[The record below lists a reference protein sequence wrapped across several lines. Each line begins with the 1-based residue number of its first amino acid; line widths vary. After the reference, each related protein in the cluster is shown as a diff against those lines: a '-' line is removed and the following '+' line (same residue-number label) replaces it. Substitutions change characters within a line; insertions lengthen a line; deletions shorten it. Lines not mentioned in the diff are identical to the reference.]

1 MMEPATSNA
10 SRVWSPQHV
19 WLIAFYSMRFALRS
33 GGGLM
38 FLLIFLTVGL
48 SVASLFITPL
58 ESLVKY
64 DSAVPGGM
72 DAVEISTT
80 ILESEMVADAVEWIT
95 DSDRDQS
102 EYLLQEQPAL
112 LSAILLILLI
122 AVPFTTC
129 FGAFNQTS
137 GDIASRGLRYLL
149 LRTERANIFLGRFV
163 GALLFTI
170 VSAIGTMLVIILYV
184 QFKVGAYPG
193 MDLWLW
199 GLQGLAAVFF
209 LSLPYIAL
217 CAWVSCMLDTAFG
230 SLAICLL
237 ISGFSLVI
245 LYIFKLTLLTSMK
258 VDPESLNWLFK
269 TVPWGW
275 KYDLLHGAPVVRMT
289 AMLAMLGF
297 TVVFLLL
304 GLRHFQKRDL

>member
-1 MMEPATSNA
+1 MEPSTTTVHRS
-10 SRVWSPQHV
+10 WSPQHV
-19 WLIAFYSMRFALRS
+19 WLIALYSMRFALRS

-38 FLLIFLTVGL
+38 FLLIFLTMGL

-58 ESLVKY
+58 EELVKM
-64 DSAVPGGM
+64 DGPDGM
-72 DAVEISTT
+72 STSEISIT
-80 ILESEMVADAVEWIT
+80 ILESDMVAEAVEWIT
-95 DSDRDQS
+95 NSDSSQS
-102 EYLLQEQPAL
+102 EYLLEKQPAL
-112 LSAILLILLI
+112 LSAILLMLLI

-149 LRTERANIFLGRFV
+149 LRTERSNIFLGRFV
-163 GALLFTI
+163 GVLLFTI
-170 VSAIGTMLVIILYV
+170 ASVISTMLLIILYV

-199 GLQGLAAVFF
+199 GFQGLTAVFF

-217 CAWVSCMLDTAFG
+217 CAWISCMLDTPFG

-237 ISGFSLVI
+237 ISGFSVVI
-245 LYIFKLTLLTSMK
+245 LYVLKLTLITSVK
-258 VDPESLNWLFK
+258 VDPESLGWLFK

-275 KYDLLHGAPVVRMT
+275 KYDLLHGALTVRLT
-289 AMLAMLGF
+289 AIMAMLGF
-297 TVVFLLL
+297 TVGFLFL

>member
-1 MMEPATSNA
+1 MEPATATAPRS
-10 SRVWSPQHV
+10 WSPQHV
-19 WLIAFYSMRFALRS
+19 CLIALYSMRFALRS
-33 GGGLM
+33 GGGIM

-58 ESLVKY
+58 EELVKI
-64 DSAVPGGM
+64 DGPDGMSAS
-72 DAVEISTT
+72 ELSIT
-80 ILESEMVADAVEWIT
+80 ILESDMVAKAVEWIT
-95 DSDRDQS
+95 NSDSVQS
-102 EYLLQEQPAL
+102 EYLLEKKPAL

-163 GALLFTI
+163 GVLMFTI
-170 VSAIGTMLVIILYV
+170 VSMIGTMLVIILYV

-193 MDLWLW
+193 VELWSW
-199 GLQGLAAVFF
+199 GFQGLTAVFF

-217 CAWVSCMLDTAFG
+217 CAWISCLLDTPFG

-245 LYIFKLTLLTSMK
+245 LYLLKLTLLTSTTA
-258 VDPESLNWLFK
+258 DPESLAWLFK

-275 KYDLLHGAPVVRMT
+275 KYELLDGTPTVRVV
-289 AMLAMLGF
+289 AILAMLGF
-297 TVVFLLL
+297 TAAFLFL

>member
-1 MMEPATSNA
+1 METATTNA
-10 SRVWSPQHV
+10 PRTWSPQHV
-19 WLIAFYSMRFALRS
+19 WIIALYSMRFALRS

-48 SVASLFITPL
+48 SIASLFIAPL
-58 ESLVKY
+58 EELVKM
-64 DSAVPGGM
+64 DGPDGMSAS
-72 DAVEISTT
+72 ELSIT
-80 ILESEMVADAVEWIT
+80 ILESDMVADAVEWIT
-95 DSDRDQS
+95 SSDSAQS
-102 EYLLQEQPAL
+102 EYLLKDNPAL

-149 LRTERANIFLGRFV
+149 LRTERSNIFLGRFLGV
-163 GALLFTI
+163 LLFTI
-170 VSAIGTMLVIILYV
+170 VSVIGTMLVILLYV

-199 GLQGLAAVFF
+199 GFQGLTAIFF

-217 CAWVSCMLDTAFG
+217 CAWISCMLDTPFG
-230 SLAICLL
+230 SMAICLL
-237 ISGFSLVI
+237 ISGFSLAI
-245 LYIFKLTLLTSMK
+245 LYMLKLALVASME
-258 VDPESLNWLFK
+258 VDPESLGWLVK

-275 KYDLLHGAPVVRMT
+275 KYELLHGELT
-289 AMLAMLGF
+289 ARITAILAMLGF
-297 TVVFLLL
+297 TAAFLFL
-304 GLRHFQKRDL
+304 GLRHFKKRDL

>member
-1 MMEPATSNA
+1 MDPVNQSMPRA
-10 SRVWSPQHV
+10 WSPQHV
-19 WLIAFYSMRFALRS
+19 WLTALYSMRFALRS

-48 SVASLFITPL
+48 SIASLFISPI
-58 ESLVKY
+58 EKLVKM
-64 DSAVPGGM
+64 DGPDGM
-72 DAVEISTT
+72 TASEISKT
-80 ILESEMVADAVEWIT
+80 ILNSDIVEDVVVWIT
-95 DSDRDQS
+95 NSDSIQS
-102 EYLLQEQPAL
+102 QYLLEKQPAL
-112 LSAILLILLI
+112 LSAILLVLMI

-163 GALLFTI
+163 GVLLFTI
-170 VSAIGTMLVIILYV
+170 VSVIGTMLVIILYV
-184 QFKVGAYPG
+184 QLKIVAYSAL
-193 MDLWLW
+193 DLWLW
-199 GLQGLAAVFF
+199 GLQGLVAVFF

-217 CAWVSCMLDTAFG
+217 CAWISCLLDTPFG

-237 ISGFSLVI
+237 ISGFSIVF
-245 LYIFKLTLLTSMK
+245 LYVLKLTLVTSVN
-258 VDPESLNWLFK
+258 VDPESLGWLFK

-275 KYDLLHGAPVVRMT
+275 KYDLLHGDLMVRLT
-289 AMLAMLGF
+289 AILAMLGF
-297 TVVFLLL
+297 TAVFLWL

>member
-1 MMEPATSNA
+1 METATTNA
-10 SRVWSPQHV
+10 PRAWSPQHV
-19 WLIAFYSMRFALRS
+19 WIIALYSMRFALRS

-48 SVASLFITPL
+48 SIASLFIAPL
-58 ESLVKY
+58 EELVKM
-64 DSAVPGGM
+64 DGPDGMSAS
-72 DAVEISTT
+72 ELSIT
-80 ILESEMVADAVEWIT
+80 ILESDMVADAVEWIT
-95 DSDRDQS
+95 SSDSTQS
-102 EYLLQEQPAL
+102 EYLLKDNPAL

-149 LRTERANIFLGRFV
+149 LRTERSNIFLGRFLGV
-163 GALLFTI
+163 LLFTI
-170 VSAIGTMLVIILYV
+170 VSVIGTMLVILLYV

-199 GLQGLAAVFF
+199 GFQGLTAVFF

-217 CAWVSCMLDTAFG
+217 CAWISCMLDSPFG

-237 ISGFSLVI
+237 ISGFSLAI
-245 LYIFKLTLLTSMK
+245 LYMLKLALVSSMQ
-258 VDPESLNWLFK
+258 VDPENLGWLVK

-275 KYDLLHGAPVVRMT
+275 KYELLHGALT
-289 AMLAMLGF
+289 ARITAILAMLGF
-297 TVVFLLL
+297 TAAFLFL
-304 GLRHFQKRDL
+304 GLRHFKKRDL

>member
-1 MMEPATSNA
+1 MEPTTSNVGR
-10 SRVWSPQHV
+10 SWSLQHV
-19 WLIAFYSMRFALRS
+19 GIIALYSMRFALRS

-58 ESLVKY
+58 EELVKM
-64 DSAVPGGM
+64 DGPEGM
-72 DAVEISTT
+72 NTAELSVT
-80 ILESEMVADAVEWIT
+80 ILESDMVSEAVEWIT
-95 DSDRDQS
+95 NSDSAQS
-102 EYLLQEQPAL
+102 EYLLKDNPAL

-149 LRTERANIFLGRFV
+149 LRTERSNIFLGRFV
-163 GALLFTI
+163 GVLLFTI
-170 VSAIGTMLVIILYV
+170 VSVIGTMLVILLYV
-184 QFKVGAYPG
+184 HLKVGAYPG
-193 MDLWLW
+193 MQLWLW
-199 GLQGLAAVFF
+199 GFQGLTAVFF

-217 CAWVSCMLDTAFG
+217 CAWISCMLDTPFG

-245 LYIFKLTLLTSMK
+245 LYLLKMTLTTSMK
-258 VDPESLNWLFK
+258 VDPESLDWLLK

-275 KYDLLHGAPVVRMT
+275 KYELLHGDPLVRIT
-289 AMLAMLGF
+289 AILATLGF
-297 TVVFLLL
+297 TVGFLFL
-304 GLRHFQKRDL
+304 GLRHFNKRDL

>member
-1 MMEPATSNA
+1 MEQATTSA
-10 SRVWSPQHV
+10 PRSQSTQHV
-19 WLIAFYSMRFALRS
+19 WLIALYSMRFALRS

-58 ESLVKY
+58 EELVKL
-64 DSAVPGGM
+64 DGPDGMSAS
-72 DAVEISTT
+72 EISMT
-80 ILESEMVADAVEWIT
+80 ILESDMVADAVEWIT
-95 DSDRDQS
+95 NSDSAQS
-102 EYLLQEQPAL
+102 EYLLEKNPAL

-149 LRTERANIFLGRFV
+149 LRTERTNIFLGRFV
-163 GALLFTI
+163 GVLLFTI
-170 VSAIGTMLVIILYV
+170 VSAIGTMLVIVLYV
-184 QFKVGAYPG
+184 QLKVGAYPG

-209 LSLPYIAL
+209 LTLPYIAL
-217 CAWVSCMLDTAFG
+217 CAWVSCLLDTAFG
-230 SLAICLL
+230 SLTICLL

-245 LYIFKLTLLTSMK
+245 LYIFKLTLITSMK

-275 KYDLLHGAPVVRMT
+275 KYDLLHGDLMVRMT

-297 TVVFLLL
+297 TAVFLWL

>member
-1 MMEPATSNA
+1 
-10 SRVWSPQHV
+10 
-19 WLIAFYSMRFALRS
+19 MRFALRS

-58 ESLVKY
+58 EELVKL
-64 DSAVPGGM
+64 DGPDGMSAS
-72 DAVEISTT
+72 EISMT

-95 DSDRDQS
+95 NSDSLQS
-102 EYLLQEQPAL
+102 EYLLEKNPAL

-163 GALLFTI
+163 GVLLFTI

>member
-1 MMEPATSNA
+1 MDLATSSA

-19 WLIAFYSMRFALRS
+19 WLNALYSMRFALRS

-38 FLLIFLTVGL
+38 FLLIFLTAGL
-48 SVASLFITPL
+48 SIASLFITPI
-58 ESLVKY
+58 EELVKM
-64 DSAVPGGM
+64 DGPDGMSA
-72 DAVEISTT
+72 AEISRT
-80 ILESEMVADAVEWIT
+80 ILESGVVANAVEWIT
-95 DSDRDQS
+95 NSDSVQS
-102 EYLLQEQPAL
+102 EYLLEKQPAL

-163 GALLFTI
+163 GVLLFTI
-170 VSAIGTMLVIILYV
+170 VSVIGTMLVIILYV
-184 QFKVGAYPG
+184 QLKVGAYPG
-193 MDLWLW
+193 MALWVW

-217 CAWVSCMLDTAFG
+217 CAWISCLLDTPFG

-237 ISGFSLVI
+237 ISGFSVVL
-245 LYIFKLTLLTSMK
+245 LYVLKLALISSIN
-258 VDPESLNWLFK
+258 VDPESLGWLFK

-275 KYDLLHGAPVVRMT
+275 KYDLLHGDPMVRLT
-289 AMLAMLGF
+289 AILAMLGF
-297 TVVFLLL
+297 TALFLWL

>member
-10 SRVWSPQHV
+10 SRIWSPQHV

-58 ESLVKY
+58 EQLVKY

-72 DAVEISTT
+72 DAAEISTT

-95 DSDRDQS
+95 DSDRSQS

-149 LRTERANIFLGRFV
+149 LRTERINIFLGRFV
-163 GALLFTI
+163 GVVLFTI

-184 QFKVGAYPG
+184 QFKVGVYPG

-199 GLQGLAAVFF
+199 GFQGLAAVFF

-217 CAWVSCMLDTAFG
+217 CAWISCLLDSAFG

-245 LYIFKLTLLTSMK
+245 LYMLKLVLVTSMK
-258 VDPESLNWLFK
+258 VDPESLGWLSQ
-269 TVPWGW
+269 TLPWGW
-275 KYDLLHGAPVVRMT
+275 KYELLHGDPGVRMM
-289 AMLAMLGF
+289 AMLVMIAF
-297 TVVFLLL
+297 TLAFLFL

>member
-1 MMEPATSNA
+1 METATTNA
-10 SRVWSPQHV
+10 PRAWSPQHV
-19 WLIAFYSMRFALRS
+19 WIIALYSMRFALRS

-48 SVASLFITPL
+48 SIASLFIAPL
-58 ESLVKY
+58 EELVKM
-64 DSAVPGGM
+64 DGPDGMSAS
-72 DAVEISTT
+72 ELSIT
-80 ILESEMVADAVEWIT
+80 ILESDMVADAVEWIT
-95 DSDRDQS
+95 SSDSAQS
-102 EYLLQEQPAL
+102 EYLLKDNPAL

-149 LRTERANIFLGRFV
+149 LRTERSNIFLGRFLGV
-163 GALLFTI
+163 LLFTI
-170 VSAIGTMLVIILYV
+170 VSVIGTMLVILLYV

-199 GLQGLAAVFF
+199 GFQGLTAVFF

-217 CAWVSCMLDTAFG
+217 CAWISCMLDSPFG

-237 ISGFSLVI
+237 ISGFSLAI
-245 LYIFKLTLLTSMK
+245 LYMVKLALVSSMQ
-258 VDPESLNWLFK
+258 VDPENLGWLVK

-275 KYDLLHGAPVVRMT
+275 KYELLHGALT
-289 AMLAMLGF
+289 ARITAILAMLGF
-297 TVVFLLL
+297 TAAFLFL
-304 GLRHFQKRDL
+304 GLRHFKKRDL

>member
-1 MMEPATSNA
+1 MEPATTSA
-10 SRVWSPQHV
+10 PGSQSTQHV
-19 WLIAFYSMRFALRS
+19 WLIALYSMRFALRS

-58 ESLVKY
+58 EELVKL
-64 DSAVPGGM
+64 DGPDGMSAS
-72 DAVEISTT
+72 EISMT
-80 ILESEMVADAVEWIT
+80 ILESDMVADAVEWIT
-95 DSDRDQS
+95 NSDSAQS
-102 EYLLQEQPAL
+102 EYLLEKTPAL

-163 GALLFTI
+163 GVLLFTI

-275 KYDLLHGAPVVRMT
+275 KYDLLHGAPAVRMT

-297 TVVFLLL
+297 TAVFLWL

>member
-1 MMEPATSNA
+1 MKPSTTTVHRS
-10 SRVWSPQHV
+10 WSPQHV
-19 WLIAFYSMRFALRS
+19 WLIALYSMRFALRS

-48 SVASLFITPL
+48 SIASLFISPI
-58 ESLVKY
+58 EKLVKM
-64 DSAVPGGM
+64 DGLDGMSAS
-72 DAVEISTT
+72 EISVT
-80 ILESEMVADAVEWIT
+80 ILESDMVVEAVEWIT
-95 DSDRDQS
+95 SSDNAQS
-102 EYLLQEQPAL
+102 EYLLKENPAL

-163 GALLFTI
+163 GVLLFTI
-170 VSAIGTMLVIILYV
+170 VSVIGTMLVIVLYV
-184 QFKVGAYPG
+184 QFKVAAYPG
-193 MDLWLW
+193 LDLWLW

-217 CAWVSCMLDTAFG
+217 CAWISCMLDTPFG

-245 LYIFKLTLLTSMK
+245 LYVFKLTLIASMK
-258 VDPESLNWLFK
+258 VDPESLDWLFK

-275 KYDLLHGAPVVRMT
+275 KYGLLHGAPAARMT
-289 AMLAMLGF
+289 AILAMLGF
-297 TVVFLLL
+297 TTIFLWL